1 MSTLKANRYENTASS
16 SGGIDID
23 SSGNVGI
30 ATATTNGVL
39 SVKTSASRQLDV
51 ETDSGDGN
59 LVLKCTAPNSSNNLR
74 NIDIAG
80 QNVSF
85 STGAFDTTAHTERV
99 RIDSTGA
106 VKLLSG
112 AGIDFSGIQSNAS
125 GMTSETLDS
134 YEEGSFTPTLTG
146 ASGSP
151 THGTQSGNY
160 VKIGRLV
167 HCRIHMSIT
176 AKSTLSG
183 ALRISSLPFTVTNI
197 DTSTSLDF
205 SGVLT
210 YFNNLSSTAYF
221 ISASPVG
228 NSTTA
233 ALYFRGSTN
242 LTDVLEAGDLDN
254 DFDFRAHLIYYV

>member
-1 MSTLKANRYENTASS
+1 MSTLKANKYENTATSD
-16 SGGIDID
+16 GGINID
-23 SSGNVGI
+23 SAGKVGV
-30 ATATTNGVL
+30 N
-39 SVKTSASRQLDV
+39 TSAPFGQLQV
-51 ETDSGDGN
+51 KAGTDAN
-59 LVLKCTAPNSSNNLR
+59 
-74 NIDIAG
+74 
-80 QNVSF
+80 F
-85 STGAFDTTAHTERV
+85 SVTTASSEASLEIINDAGSANVALNTRASV
-99 RIDSTGA
+99 YKIKVNST
-106 VKLLSG
+106 
-112 AGIDFSGIQSNAS
+112 
-125 GMTSETLDS
+125 ETLRVTSDGLTFNGDTAAANALDD

-151 THGTQSGNY
+151 THLAQKGDYT
-160 VKIGRLV
+160 KIGRLV
-167 HCRIHMSIT
+167 HCRIHMSIS

-183 ALRISSLPFTVTNI
+183 ALRISSLPFTVSNI

-205 SGVLT
+205 SGVLS
-210 YFNNLSSTAYF
+210 YFNNTSSTAYF

>member
-112 AGIDFSGIQSNAS
+112 AGIDFSGIQTNAT

-134 YEEGSFTPTLTG
+134 YEEGTWTPGWVASGTVATDVANGNYTKIGDLIFLSFVIGSTGTPTGTDTIGITG
-146 ASGSP
+146 APFSADATTNITRYQGSLELIHFTVNSTSQYSLGFSGA
-151 THGTQSGNY
+151 T
-160 VKIGRLV
+160 
-167 HCRIHMSIT
+167 
-176 AKSTLSG
+176 TLSI
-183 ALRISSLPFTVTNI
+183 RRM
-197 DTSTSLDF
+197 TSTA
-205 SGVLT
+205 GNVA
-210 YFNNLSSTAYF
+210 STWSEVSNAGSF
-221 ISASPVG
+221 EA
-228 NSTTA
+228 
-233 ALYFRGSTN
+233 RGSI
-242 LTDVLEAGDLDN
+242 VYK
-254 DFDFRAHLIYYV
+254 RA